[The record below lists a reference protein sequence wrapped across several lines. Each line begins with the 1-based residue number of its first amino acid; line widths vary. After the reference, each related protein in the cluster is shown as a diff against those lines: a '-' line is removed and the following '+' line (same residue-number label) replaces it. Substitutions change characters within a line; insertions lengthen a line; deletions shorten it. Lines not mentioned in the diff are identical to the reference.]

1 MKLGIDFGTTNS
13 AAAVIGNDGR
23 PHVLPLDAGTQNA
36 GTLRTVLYVERD
48 GHITIGSEAIALHR
62 AQNVGRLPR
71 FTKQWI
77 TEIDVVITEGATI
90 VLDVFSDVDADAPGR
105 LLHSLKGPLA
115 STYEGT
121 TLFGKHYALEALI
134 AEFLSRLR
142 FRIEQVTGETVTR
155 AVLGRPVNFANAHSP
170 EDNAKAEARLRE
182 AATLAGFTDITF
194 EMEPIAAGLSYGTQH
209 TMREGD
215 HALVFD
221 FGGGTL
227 DVAVIRVE
235 QDNRQYVLATGGVGI
250 AGDHFDRALFKRA
263 VLPWLGEHV
272 RWGQQRLPLPT
283 HLVDALSDWQDAA
296 ALCNRPM
303 LAFLRQAQRNCTEP
317 IRLLALEDY
326 VSRGYAY
333 DVFERVERS
342 KVALSQGRFDVVVF
356 DPSSGAGQ
364 AAIAV
369 WQPVTRAL
377 FESAIARECR
387 LIREMIVDTL
397 QRANVQAN
405 DVQHVI
411 RTGGS
416 SSIPVFIDM
425 LAGLFGRDR
434 IVEENLFT
442 GVAAGL
448 AVRAEMGIRD

>member
-1 MKLGIDFGTTNS
+1 
-13 AAAVIGNDGR
+13 
-23 PHVLPLDAGTQNA
+23 
-36 GTLRTVLYVERD
+36 
-48 GHITIGSEAIALHR
+48 
-62 AQNVGRLPR
+62 
-71 FTKQWI
+71 
-77 TEIDVVITEGATI
+77 

-121 TLFGKHYALEALI
+121 TLFGKHYSLEALI

-142 FRIEQVTGETVTR
+142 FRIEQATGETVTR

-170 EDNAKAEARLRE
+170 EDNAKAEARLRD
-182 AATLAGFTDITF
+182 AATLAGFTDVMF
-194 EMEPIAAGLSYGTQH
+194 EMEPIAAGLSYGAHH
-209 TMREGD
+209 TMRAGD

-227 DVAVIRVE
+227 DVAIIRVGAGN
-235 QDNRQYVLATGGVGI
+235 QQRVLATGGVGI

-263 VLPWLGEHV
+263 VLPWLGAQV
-272 RWGQQRLPLPT
+272 RWGSQRLPLPA
-283 HLVDALSDWQDAA
+283 HLMDALSDWQDAA

-303 LAFLRQAQRNCTEP
+303 LAFLREAQNNCTEP

-326 VSRGYAY
+326 VSRGYAF

-342 KVALSQGRFDVVVF
+342 KVALSQGRFDVLMF

-364 AAIAV
+364 AAISV

-377 FESAIARECR
+377 FESAIAHECR
-387 LIREMIVDTL
+387 LIREMIVDTM
-397 QRANVQAN
+397 QRAGVQAGE
-405 DVQHVI
+405 VQHVI

-425 LAGLFGRDR
+425 LAGLFGRER
-434 IVEENLFT
+434 IVEEDLFT

-448 AVRAEMGIRD
+448 AVRAEEGIRD